1 MNPLAEHGFARA
13 AEAYA
18 LARPSY
24 PREAVEL
31 LRRELKL
38 GSASVVLDL
47 AAGTGKL
54 TELLTGFGRVV
65 AVEPIAEMR
74 DQLARLPF
82 VEARAGRAEA
92 LPLEDAAVDA
102 VLVAQ
107 AFHWFA
113 TPTVLAEIHRVL
125 RPRGGLGLLWNRWDR
140 RVAWADAVKTLTA
153 PYDAMRPQYETGG
166 WRAAFENQTLF
177 GPLQGVELEN
187 RHHLAREQVLDRVAS
202 TSSIALLDPA
212 ERDELFRKVREVLET
227 HPETRGRD
235 ELDVPYITEVWWTWL
250 RRRHRRAAAAPPTAG
265 ADPCRLPEA
274 RRSSDGLTRRE
285 RAECSSSRRS

>member
-1 MNPLAEHGFARA
+1 VNPLAEHGFARA

-24 PREAVEL
+24 PREAVEI

-38 GSASVVLDL
+38 GSGSAVLDL

-54 TELLTGFGRVV
+54 TELLTGFARVV

-74 DQLARLPF
+74 DELASLPF

-92 LPLEDAAVDA
+92 IPLEDAAVDA

-113 TPTVLAEIHRVL
+113 TPAVLDEIHRVL
-125 RPRGGLGLLWNRWDR
+125 RSPGGLGLLWNRWDR
-140 RVAWADAVKTLTA
+140 RVAWADAVKTLTG

-177 GPLQGVELEN
+177 GPLHCVELEN

-212 ERDELFRKVREVLET
+212 KRDALFREVREVLET

-235 ELDVPYITEVWWTWL
+235 ALDVPYITEVWWTTKL
-250 RRRHRRAAAAPPTAG
+250 Q
-265 ADPCRLPEA
+265 L
-274 RRSSDGLTRRE
+274 
-285 RAECSSSRRS
+285 